1 MRCMV
6 WPTVCCTLLITTHL
20 QAGEPQYESSNSGRQ
35 FNVNPGHM
43 MNGMPN
49 PMRNMFGGSNRYRDG
64 YDNYRYAPP
73 PPPGYPPVYGYPGN
87 PYPQPPLNYGY
98 PGQIPNSGHPALPQ
112 GDPQPQTPAV
122 APVQPQPTTTEHVNN
137 RPNRQQSPVATTT
150 YQPVHQESYRFRPL
164 DTMQPTEKE
173 SPVTAVPVKA
183 AAQPVITKDPQ
194 QQTPVIQQPLAPF
207 SYPADKVQE
216 TEQLPLSPQKQATQT
231 TYAPQTETSP
241 IGQEDKTMR
250 FRPLDKPGYSQ

>member
-6 WPTVCCTLLITTHL
+6 WPIICSTLLITADL

-35 FNVNPGHM
+35 FNVNPNNM

-87 PYPQPPLNYGY
+87 PYPQPPVPYSY
-98 PGQIPNSGHPALPQ
+98 PGQIPNSGHSALPQ
-112 GDPQPQTPAV
+112 GSPQPQMPAA
-122 APVQPQPTTTEHVNN
+122 APVQPQPTTTGYVNN
-137 RPNRQQSPVATTT
+137 RPNRPQPPVATTT
-150 YQPVHQESYRFRPL
+150 YQPTYQESYRFRPL
-164 DTMQPTEKE
+164 DTMQPTDEN
-173 SPVTAVPVKA
+173 SPVTMTPVKEA
-183 AAQPVITKDPQ
+183 VQPVITEDPQ
-194 QQTPVIQQPLAPF
+194 QPAPVTQRPLAPL
-207 SYPADKVQE
+207 SYPSYKAQE
-216 TEQLPLSPQKQATQT
+216 TEQPPLSPQKQPTQT
-231 TYAPQTETSP
+231 TYAPQTEALP
-241 IGQEDKTMR
+241 IDQDDQMMR